1 MRYPV
6 HKKMHEIE
14 QTKSRKVLEC
24 IVKVWIELPAL
35 LAFGIFMLVGEIWP
49 GLLMLLVGTCLAVG
63 VHLTTALPET
73 SGYVELGEDIVFH
86 NVMGKYRHRRYQYG
100 DIRYICIDDCPAQ
113 FRKNKSKNSC
123 YTGEE
128 WRSIYGKYV
137 IAISRDN
144 DIMFACSYTDGVW
157 NFLAEQC
164 SDTAEKNFTEKEW
177 LEYKQAQIELQKK
190 TENDNGYRKI
200 ISQFDGYVN

>member
-6 HKKMHEIE
+6 HKKMNETE

-24 IVKVWIELPAL
+24 IGKLWIELPVL
-35 LAFGIFMLVGEIWP
+35 LAFGIFMMAGEIWP
-49 GLLMLLVGTCLAVG
+49 ELLMLLVGMCLAVG

-73 SGYVELGEDIVFH
+73 SGYLELGEDIVFH
-86 NVMGKYRHRRYQYG
+86 NVMGKYRHRRHQYS

-137 IAISRDN
+137 IAINRDN
-144 DIMFACSYTDGVW
+144 NIMFACSYTDGVW
-157 NFLAEQC
+157 DLLTERC
-164 SDTAEKNFTEKEW
+164 SDTAEKIFTEKEW